1 MEESIKKEL
10 DIIQEEVSNIQNALN
25 NIQAKIG
32 GEKPS
37 SKEAPYQKE
46 WDELMSIKGTVK
58 GKWWVW

>member
-10 DIIQEEVSNIQNALN
+10 DIIQEEIYNIQNALN
-25 NIQAKIG
+25 NIRQKMG
-32 GEKPS
+32 DTKPS
-37 SKEAPYQKE
+37 SKKAPYQKE